1 MESVLEIYSLAF
13 GRLKLVLSM
22 LLLVIVLLIG
32 FGSSGIIWAQETSED
47 SGLEEIL
54 SGFDDEK
61 LNDEDDVL
69 SGFDDRTD
77 EAGQIKIVCLSMMR
91 QVGDKP

>member
-1 MESVLEIYSLAF
+1 MESVLENYSLAL

-32 FGSSGIIWAQETSED
+32 FGNSGIIWAQETSED
-47 SGLEEIL
+47 SGLEEVL

-77 EAGQIKIVCLSMMR
+77 ES
-91 QVGDKP
+91 